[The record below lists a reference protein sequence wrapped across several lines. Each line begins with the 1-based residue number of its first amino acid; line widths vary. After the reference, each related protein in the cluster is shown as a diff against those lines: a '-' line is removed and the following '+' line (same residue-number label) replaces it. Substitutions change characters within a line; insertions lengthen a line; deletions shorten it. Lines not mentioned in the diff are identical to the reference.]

1 MRKEIPAAV
10 VHVLE
15 DVVDQL
21 HSLRSVVEDARLS
34 LPVEAVGDQL
44 DRSVVRVRLVDS
56 DLFFS
61 VLPVCFRKY
70 NIFK

>member
-1 MRKEIPAAV
+1 MRKKIPAAV

-21 HSLRSVVEDARLS
+21 YSLRSVVEDAPLASR
-34 LPVEAVGDQL
+34 VEAVRDQL
-44 DRSVVRVRLVDS
+44 DGSVVRLGLVDS

-61 VLPVCFRKY
+61 VLQVCFRKY

>member
-10 VHVLE
+10 VHVSE

-21 HSLRSVVEDARLS
+21 HSHRSVVEDARLAS
-34 LPVEAVGDQL
+34 RVEAVRDQL
-44 DRSVVRVRLVDS
+44 DGSVVRVELIDS

-61 VLPVCFRKY
+61 VL
-70 NIFK
+70 

>member
-21 HSLRSVVEDARLS
+21 HSLRSVVEDASMVSR
-34 LPVEAVGDQL
+34 
-44 DRSVVRVRLVDS
+44 VVVVIGILEGYVVLIELTNSNRFFWFYAF
-56 DLFFS
+56 LFE
-61 VLPVCFRKY
+61 K
-70 NIFK
+70 IIEK